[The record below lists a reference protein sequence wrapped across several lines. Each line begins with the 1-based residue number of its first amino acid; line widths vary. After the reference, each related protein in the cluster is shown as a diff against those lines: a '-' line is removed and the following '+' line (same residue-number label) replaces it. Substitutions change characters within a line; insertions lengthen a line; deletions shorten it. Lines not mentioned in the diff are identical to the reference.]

1 MDSTSQDPQGG
12 AQQPPPQPYQS
23 GQQQYTPSGGYAPPP
38 PPQKK
43 GFNWLACCG
52 ITCLVLVIIFGAMGY
67 CGYRMM
73 APVLN
78 MGLQMESISQNVKA
92 TDAATI
98 KAGAIPVTPEQLT
111 SDVDSYQGQW
121 LRLEGE
127 LALAD
132 ALSSSSFS
140 TGDFSTEDSTNYPM
154 PGNVLVM
161 DVTGAP
167 AVGGAGDTIVAYGQ
181 CYGWDLQELEKI
193 PFVGKIIVDEM
204 KNDPNLGGN
213 TQMIFFLAKEV
224 ERVGVAGDEAAPE
237 TEDFEGEPEDDS
249 GSGWLR

>member
-1 MDSTSQDPQGG
+1 MDSTSQDPQGS
-12 AQQPPPQPYQS
+12 APPPQPYQS
-23 GQQQYTPSGGYAPPP
+23 GQQQYPPPAGYAPPP

-52 ITCLVLVIIFGAMGY
+52 ITCLVLVIIFGGMSY
-67 CGYRMM
+67 CGYRML
-73 APVLN
+73 APIIN
-78 MGLQMESISQNVKA
+78 MGFQLESISQNVKSA
-92 TDAATI
+92 DAATI
-98 KAGAIPVTPEQLT
+98 KASPISVTPEQLA
-111 SDVDSYQGQW
+111 SDATLYKGQW

-127 LALAD
+127 LASAD
-132 ALSSSSFS
+132 TFSSSSFS
-140 TGDFSTEDSTNYPM
+140 TGDFSTEDATSYVMSSNI
-154 PGNVLVM
+154 LVM

-167 AVGGAGDTIVAYGQ
+167 AVAGAGDTIVAYGQ
-181 CYGWDLQELEKI
+181 YYGWDLLELEKI

-224 ERVGVAGDEAAPE
+224 ERVGVAGIDSSAE
-237 TEDFEGEPEDDS
+237 TVDFEVEPEDDS